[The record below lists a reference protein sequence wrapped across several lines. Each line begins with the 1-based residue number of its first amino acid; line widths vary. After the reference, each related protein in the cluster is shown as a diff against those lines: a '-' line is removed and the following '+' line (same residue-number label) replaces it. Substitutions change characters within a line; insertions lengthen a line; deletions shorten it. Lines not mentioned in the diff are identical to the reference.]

1 MRALTQLGESN
12 LPETDRLALIANVTA
27 SYLRRNATSPDQI
40 ATVVANITRALDDAA
55 KLSTP
60 TPVTQATAADQSES
74 LQPAVPVKRSVQ
86 RAYIVCLE
94 DGIHARTLKKHLTVA
109 HGMTPDQYRAK
120 WSLSDDYPM
129 VAPEYSEQRSAMAKS
144 IGLGRKPVR
153 GGKQKAAPARRRK
166 RG

>member
-1 MRALTQLGESN
+1 MRAFTQLEESN

-60 TPVTQATAADQSES
+60 TPVSQVAADQSQS

-94 DGIHARTLKKHLTVA
+94 DGIHARTLKKHLAVA

-120 WSLSDDYPM
+120 WGLSDDYPM

-153 GGKQKAAPARRRK
+153 GGKQKAAPAKRRK

>member
-1 MRALTQLGESN
+1 MHALTQFWRSN

-40 ATVVANITRALDDAA
+40 AAVVANITRALDDAA
-55 KLSTP
+55 KLSQP
-60 TPVTQATAADQSES
+60 TPVTQASAADQSES
-74 LQPAVPVKRSVQ
+74 LQPAVPIKRSVQ

-94 DGIHARTLKKHLTVA
+94 DGLHARTLKKHLAVA

-120 WSLSDDYPM
+120 WGLSDDYPM

-144 IGLGRKPVR
+144 IGLGRKPGR
-153 GGKQKAAPARRRK
+153 GGKRKGAPVRTRK
-166 RG
+166 SG